1 MSKDVTS
8 HKRISQVG
16 NDTLF
21 RLGLS
26 LTVGCI
32 AIVLA
37 KPESILSHSVQI
49 GLNVLSL
56 LILVFL
62 LLSSTLRLRSRS
74 GTIFRCTLIGT
85 VAYTILI
92 VTCGSV
98 QSRDCFQSVTYD
110 RTCVFATNK
119 SLCDPGTCSIF
130 PAGCGHSQPAGS
142 VTHLPKGPAD
152 SEPALVQ
159 PELRSRL
166 RTRQLIQ
173 VDAVAVT
180 QSRATAQPQ
189 LCASAR
195 TVGLNQSCRVGLAP
209 VMFEAGSA
217 QRLPD
222 SPTNIVEGPLYALAT
237 SSNLEPTVFTQTDS
251 NPHLCPRTTCY
262 HIAVS
267 YTHLTL
273 PTKRIV

>member
-1 MSKDVTS
+1 MTS

-21 RLGLS
+21 SLGPFLA
-26 LTVGCI
+26 VGCI
-32 AIVLA
+32 AIALA
-37 KPESILSHSVQI
+37 QPHSILSHSVKG

-56 LILVFL
+56 LVIAFL
-62 LLSSTLRLRSRS
+62 FLSSMLRLRSRS
-74 GTIFRCTLIGT
+74 GTSFRSTFIGIVT
-85 VAYTILI
+85 CTILV
-92 VTCGSV
+92 VTCGSA

-110 RTCVFATNK
+110 RTCVIATNK

-130 PAGCGHSQPAGS
+130 PAGCGHSQPAGI

-222 SPTNIVEGPLYALAT
+222 SPTSAVEGPLYALAT
-237 SSNLEPTVFTQTDS
+237 SSNLEPTILTKTDR
-251 NPHLCPRTTCY
+251 NT
-262 HIAVS
+262 HI
-267 YTHLTL
+267 
-273 PTKRIV
+273 